1 MHKDYLYIVCSQVL
15 IHKDEWSAPMQSDK
29 TSPRF
34 DTTWQGS
41 NPSSLSRGWSSSHCA
56 TALLQ
61 LLMYINN
68 NMVGEFE

>member
-29 TSPRF
+29 TSPMF

-41 NPSSLSRGWSSSHCA
+41 NPGSPSLEAEVLA
-56 TALLQ
+56 TVPRL
-61 LLMYINN
+61 YC
-68 NMVGEFE
+68 